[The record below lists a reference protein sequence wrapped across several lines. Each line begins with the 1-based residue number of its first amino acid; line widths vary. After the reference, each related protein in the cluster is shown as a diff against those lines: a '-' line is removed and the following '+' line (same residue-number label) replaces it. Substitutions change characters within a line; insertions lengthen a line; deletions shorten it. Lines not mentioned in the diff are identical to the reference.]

1 MKNLILTLIIVQFT
15 LITFGQKITEG
26 NNHFALDLL
35 QFIANDS
42 ANTFCSPY
50 SLSTALFMT
59 AAGAKHETEK
69 EMLQVLCLP
78 ENTTGFHKQFVGHM
92 ALVEKK
98 KHIELNI
105 ANSIWMQKGFDFQ
118 KSYVDILAKT
128 YKSKLYACRIQHE
141 ICRRQRL

>member
-78 ENTTGFHKQFVGHM
+78 ENTTGCHKQFVGHM